1 MVLHRVHHQILR
13 SHHLFE
19 PLNEEQ
25 MEELL
30 NASQLLN
37 LDKGDNLFHQGE
49 PAHNFY
55 FVISGAVKVYRLTPD
70 GQEKVFEVIGNRQTF
85 AEAMMLMDTPNY
97 VASAQ
102 AVCPSQVYRF
112 SNAAYMRLLEANQ
125 RLTFALLGK
134 LCVRLHQRINEIET
148 LSLKNA
154 THRVVRYLLTQLA
167 RVKDDSNSFEL
178 PMAKQLVAGHL
189 SIQPETFSRIIR
201 RLIDE
206 GIITQEGRQI
216 AILDRQRLE
225 QFDLGVRQFDEN
237 DRDAMLRL
245 RQRLRD
251 AGAQRV
257 AIERGRGREILHGD
271 GDVVEASDHG
281 APLLVPADP
290 KPRSRAHA
298 PAASCPTPR

>member
-1 MVLHRVHHQILR
+1 MVLHRVHNQILR

-19 PLNEEQ
+19 PLNDEQ
-25 MEELL
+25 MDELM

-49 PAHNFY
+49 PAHSFY
-55 FVISGAVKVYRLTPD
+55 FVISGAIKIYRLTPD

-112 SNAAYMRLLEANQ
+112 SNTAYMRLLEANQ
-125 RLTFALLGK
+125 RLAFALLGK
-134 LCVRLHQRINEIET
+134 LSVRLHQRINEIET

-154 THRVVRYLLTQLA
+154 THRVVRYLMTQLA
-167 RVKDDSNSFEL
+167 RNNGNNNFEL
-178 PMAKQLVAGHL
+178 PMAKQLIAGHL

-206 GIITQEGRQI
+206 GVITQDGRQI
-216 AILDRQRLE
+216 TILDPQRLE
-225 QFDLGVRQFDEN
+225 QFE
-237 DRDAMLRL
+237 
-245 RQRLRD
+245 
-251 AGAQRV
+251 
-257 AIERGRGREILHGD
+257 
-271 GDVVEASDHG
+271 
-281 APLLVPADP
+281 
-290 KPRSRAHA
+290 
-298 PAASCPTPR
+298 

>member
-25 MEELL
+25 LDELM
-30 NASQLLN
+30 ASSQLLN

-49 PAHNFY
+49 PAHSFY
-55 FVISGAVKVYRLTPD
+55 FVISGAVKIYRLTPD

-102 AVCPSQVYRF
+102 AVCPTQVYRF
-112 SNAAYMRLLEANQ
+112 SNTAYMRLLETNQ
-125 RLTFALLGK
+125 RLAFALLGK
-134 LCVRLHQRINEIET
+134 LCVRLHQRLNEIET

-154 THRVVRYLLTQLA
+154 THRVVRYLMTQLA
-167 RVKDDSNSFEL
+167 RAETTAFEL

-206 GIITQEGRQI
+206 GIITQEGRLI
-216 AILDRQRLE
+216 TVLDRQRLE
-225 QFDLGVRQFDEN
+225 QFE
-237 DRDAMLRL
+237 
-245 RQRLRD
+245 
-251 AGAQRV
+251 
-257 AIERGRGREILHGD
+257 
-271 GDVVEASDHG
+271 
-281 APLLVPADP
+281 
-290 KPRSRAHA
+290 
-298 PAASCPTPR
+298 

>member
-1 MVLHRVHHQILR
+1 MALHRVHNQILR

-19 PLNEEQ
+19 PLNDEQ
-25 MEELL
+25 MDELM

-49 PAHNFY
+49 PAHSFY
-55 FVISGAVKVYRLTPD
+55 FVISGAVKIYRLTPD

-112 SNAAYMRLLEANQ
+112 PNTTYMRLLEANQ
-125 RLTFALLGK
+125 RLAFALLGK
-134 LCVRLHQRINEIET
+134 LSVRLHQRINEIET

-154 THRVVRYLLTQLA
+154 THRVVRYLMTQLNKE
-167 RVKDDSNSFEL
+167 KDGNSFQL

-201 RLIDE
+201 RMIDE
-206 GIITQEGRQI
+206 GVIAQEGRQI
-216 AILDRQRLE
+216 TILDRLRLE
-225 QFDLGVRQFDEN
+225 QFE
-237 DRDAMLRL
+237 
-245 RQRLRD
+245 
-251 AGAQRV
+251 
-257 AIERGRGREILHGD
+257 
-271 GDVVEASDHG
+271 
-281 APLLVPADP
+281 
-290 KPRSRAHA
+290 
-298 PAASCPTPR
+298 

>member
-225 QFDLGVRQFDEN
+225 QFEELIAIKVNGASSVSGF
-237 DRDAMLRL
+237 
-245 RQRLRD
+245 
-251 AGAQRV
+251 AG
-257 AIERGRGREILHGD
+257 EEEH
-271 GDVVEASDHG
+271 HM
-281 APLLVPADP
+281 P
-290 KPRSRAHA
+290 KCLYCQQDNPPGTPNAATAACPCRNTPMAPRS
-298 PAASCPTPR
+298 AANGVSSGSASPSASSAR